1 MTAWLARRLIQ
12 AAFIVLAMTM
22 IVFVAVSV
30 IGDPVEVLIS
40 QDANQAE
47 RERITA
53 EFGLDKSIWLQY
65 GKFLGE
71 VAQGNMGKSFVYGEP
86 TLKVIL
92 GRMPATMELA
102 VTAMLI
108 SVLLGIPLGLYAGL
122 RPQSIFSKAIMGLSM
137 LGFSLPTFWVGLLF
151 IMIFAVQLGWL
162 PSMGR
167 GETVTVFGI
176 PWSFLTVDGLR
187 HLVLPALTLALFK
200 ISLVMRLTRAGV
212 REVMPQEFIKFARA
226 KGLKESRVIGVHVF
240 KNILI
245 PVVTVLGLEFAS
257 LIAFSVVT
265 ETIFAWPGMG
275 KLIIDSISKLDRPM
289 IVAYLMMIVF
299 LFVTI
304 NLVVDFIYTLLDPR
318 VRIDNQA

>member
-1 MTAWLARRLIQ
+1 
-12 AAFIVLAMTM
+12 M
-22 IVFVAVSV
+22 IVFTAVSV

-47 RERITA
+47 RDRITT
-53 EFGLDKSIWLQY
+53 EFGLDKPIWMQY

-71 VAQGNMGKSFVYGEP
+71 VMQGNLGKSFVYGEP
-86 TLKVIL
+86 ALKVIL
-92 GRMPATMELA
+92 ERMPATMELA
-102 VTAMLI
+102 VTAMLFSI
-108 SVLLGIPLGLYAGL
+108 LFGIPLGLYAGL
-122 RPQSIFSKAIMGLSM
+122 RPHSFISKSIMGFSI

-151 IMIFAVQLGWL
+151 IMVFAVQLGWL
-162 PSMGR
+162 PSTGR
-167 GETVTVFGI
+167 GDTVTVFGI

-187 HLVLPALTLALFK
+187 HLILPALTLALFN

-226 KGLKESRVIGVHVF
+226 KGLKESRVIFVHVF

-275 KLIIDSISKLDRPM
+275 KLIIDSIGKLDRPM

-299 LFVTI
+299 LFVAI